1 MKQRTPAKARKMR
14 PAATRVPSH
23 EECLTFVM
31 KNLKESHHGR
41 SPKIRQQESRFK
53 RVARTASKLDFDR
66 YPEMARLV
74 MAPGLAA
81 LAAES
86 SKVLLDELH
95 EFLKRYE
102 ALHWQVISG
111 KATHQQVIWALSHRF
126 FLPWLALRISY
137 RARKNLEAVGDCWF
151 IPIREGSLYPSAMKL
166 VDQFVRQGNE
176 PNAQLALRLQRSK
189 PPDPAIPK
197 ISLNAMRETD
207 AEHLR
212 ENFSKYCHFKS
223 SPPLET
229 IELIA
234 ANAKAAPH
242 LRHMLVLARFIDRC
256 VGDALPVFGEPQ
268 VLKLVEFF
276 ALCLAHCGEVIKQ
289 VRAEVPA
296 SRFDR
301 ILCAGRRMPKRRVN
315 ESERVWRWLASPTF
329 MGNTAGQHER
339 FYPLMDEHMNE
350 LPRIISAELRRT
362 VRKGELSGL
371 PRNEVELNSGPW
383 RMPAHI
389 RIPREIEGVPVRA
402 TVRAAVNRSRKAFR
416 GHNFNIAA
424 AERARWKFEFL
435 GLGTF
440 VVKAEGRGG
449 FCSDEDAS
457 LAEAECKRLYL
468 LIYSRLPE
476 PDRARMAVQ
485 FLKYLVE
492 PYRPKAPGDRI
503 LARGLFKVAS
513 KLQRQGGFDGAVHY
527 QLGCLH
533 ALDGDHDAALRCF
546 VAARSF
552 GWEACGSFWIDL
564 LRAGLAA
571 AVRVKSSRERKNF
584 AKLARLFGLFSKDTT
599 PRTNL
604 MQEQM
609 LEENFVRADHAA
621 FKPFPS
627 GESASRRRSSRRWT
641 QKRPRSADERP
652 SHLH

>member
-1 MKQRTPAKARKMR
+1 M
-14 PAATRVPSH
+14 
-23 EECLTFVM
+23 M

-41 SPKIRQQESRFK
+41 SPRIRQQESRFK
-53 RVARTASKLDFDR
+53 RVARTASKLDFDK

-81 LAAES
+81 LATES
-86 SKVLLDELH
+86 SKVLQEELH

-111 KATHQQVIWALSHRF
+111 KATHQQVLWALSHRF

-137 RARKNLEAVGDCWF
+137 RSRKNLEAVGDCWF
-151 IPIREGSLYPSAMKL
+151 IPIREGRLYPSAMKL

-176 PNAQLALRLQRSK
+176 SNARLALRLQRSK

-212 ENFSKYCHFKS
+212 ENFSKYCYFIS

-234 ANAKAAPH
+234 ANANAAPR

-256 VGDALPVFGEPQ
+256 VGDALLVFGEPQ

-276 ALCLAHCGEVIKQ
+276 ALCLAHCGEVVKQ

-301 ILCAGRRMPKRRVN
+301 ILFGTHLRKRLVS

-339 FYPLMDEHMNE
+339 FLPLMDEHMNE

-362 VRKGELSGL
+362 VRDGELSGL
-371 PRNEVELNSGPW
+371 PRNEVELNSGQW
-383 RMPAHI
+383 QMPAHI
-389 RIPREIEGVPVRA
+389 RIPKEIEGVPVRA
-402 TVRAAVNRSRKAFR
+402 TVRAAVNRSRKTFR
-416 GHNFNIAA
+416 GRNFNIAA
-424 AERARWKFEFL
+424 AERARWKFELL

-440 VVKAEGRGG
+440 VVKADGRGG
-449 FCSDEDAS
+449 FCSDEDAK
-457 LAEAECKRLYL
+457 LAEAECKRLFL
-468 LIYSRLPE
+468 LIYARLPE
-476 PDRARMAVQ
+476 PDRSRMSVQ

-492 PYRPKAPGDRI
+492 PYRPKAPEDRK
-503 LARGLFKVAS
+503 LARELFKVAS
-513 KLQRQGGFDGAVHY
+513 NLQRQGGFDGAIHY
-527 QLGCLH
+527 LRGCLR
-533 ALDGDHDAALRCF
+533 ALDGDHDAALLCF
-546 VAARSF
+546 KAARSF

-564 LRAGLAA
+564 LRAGLAN

-604 MQEQM
+604 MKEQM

-621 FKPFPS
+621 FKPFLHR
-627 GESASRRRSSRRWT
+627 ESASHRRSSQRWT
-641 QKRPRSADERP
+641 KKRPPSAGERP
-652 SHLH
+652 SHRH